1 MSAKILFLVNLMIKL
16 NWWVLC
22 STVSKHG
29 KSYSEEKMTLV
40 SNIDTAVRY
49 KHPQR
54 CQPLSGENMD
64 HIMCC
69 TLKQENAF
77 VFEPAYTV
85 CGPKANG

>member
-1 MSAKILFLVNLMIKL
+1 
-16 NWWVLC
+16 
-22 STVSKHG
+22 
-29 KSYSEEKMTLV
+29 MTLV